1 MAIEPSLGYEGVG
14 FVMVEETVQVTP
26 EGGRHLLDP
35 LPFELR
41 LPGA

>member
-26 EGGRHLLDP
+26 EGGRHLLAP
-35 LPFELR
+35 LPFERR